1 MIDCQKIK
9 HNIADT
15 LLGSEVHCFDVL
27 DSTNTHILDLA
38 RSGAPEGTLVISD
51 FQTSGRGRM
60 GKQWT
65 SPAGKNLLFSLLL
78 KPELPIEFTQKITL
92 AAAYILA
99 RTLERFLQK
108 QNILNIQIDLKWPN
122 DLLIAGKKVAGI
134 LTESILQDKKI
145 VALAIG
151 FGININ
157 MTESDFPDG
166 FRQSAT
172 SLLLAGNRLLNRE
185 DLLLYFLH
193 EFEVAYHRLERT
205 RYQQVVENWKKHC
218 RQFNQPI
225 SIKTAAGEQKVIFHD
240 VNEQGYLLYRD
251 EAGAVKQLVS
261 GEVICY

>member
-1 MIDCQKIK
+1 MIDCEKIK
-9 HNIADT
+9 QNISTT

-51 FQTSGRGRM
+51 LQTSGRGRL
-60 GKQWT
+60 GKQWR

-108 QNILNIQIDLKWPN
+108 QDILNIQIDLKWPN
-122 DLLIAGKKVAGI
+122 DLLVQGKKIAGI

-151 FGININ
+151 FGVNIN
-157 MTESDFPDG
+157 MSAEDFPEDL
-166 FRQSAT
+166 REKAT
-172 SLLLAGNRLLNRE
+172 SLFLACDRLSNRE
-185 DLLLYFLH
+185 DLLLFFLH
-193 EFEVAYHRLERT
+193 EFEVAYQRLERT
-205 RYQQVVENWKKHC
+205 RYRQVVQNWKKHC

-225 SIKTAAGEQKVIFHD
+225 SIKTATGEEKAVFHD
-240 VNEQGYLLYRD
+240 VSEEGYLVYRD
-251 EAGAVKQLVS
+251 ESGAVKQLIS